1 MDKLDDYKTVLV
13 IGNGFDKNIGMPTSY
28 KEFMGSEEF
37 KDLITKDNSVLAKYL
52 DYKKSHDGTNWIDLE
67 KELGNYAKIL
77 NNGAK
82 IINVIPPKIR
92 GDMNSSE
99 IRSAFRRDFDFL
111 CWALKNYLKE
121 VENIEYPNEKVANSV
136 AYKLI
141 KDIIRERKPYYVVN
155 FNYTNF
161 VKKTIMFES
170 FGYSTKNE
178 ILQIH
183 GSLKKDI
190 VFGVQDNFE
199 LERQHVF
206 LYKSHNKCQKVRGL
220 PQILENADKI
230 IFFGYSLG
238 ETDHSYFDDFFK
250 NQTKKDCRSKSFV
263 FHHYGQDA
271 YDDIIWQLKV
281 LTNNRTS
288 YLNQYNDIRFEDS
301 SKTPK

>member
-13 IGNGFDKNIGMPTSY
+13 IGNGFDKNIGMSTSY
-28 KEFMGSEEF
+28 KEFMGSENF
-37 KDLITKDNSVLAKYL
+37 NDLLTKENNLLAKYL
-52 DYKKSHDGTNWIDLE
+52 NYKKSCYRENWIDLE
-67 KELGNYAKIL
+67 KELGSYARIMSS
-77 NNGAK
+77 GAK
-82 IINVIPPKIR
+82 IIDEIPKTLR
-92 GDMNSSE
+92 GDTN
-99 IRSAFRRDFDFL
+99 INNIQDAFRQDFNSL
-111 CWALKNYLKE
+111 CLALKNYLKE

-170 FGYSTKNE
+170 PGYSTKNE

-263 FHHYGQDA
+263 LHHYGQDA

-301 SKTPK
+301 SKTSK

>member
-13 IGNGFDKNIGMPTSY
+13 IGNGFDKNIGMSTSY
-28 KEFMGSEEF
+28 KEFMGSENF
-37 KDLITKDNSVLAKYL
+37 NDLLTKENNLLAKYL
-52 DYKKSHDGTNWIDLE
+52 NYKKSCYRENWIDLE
-67 KELGNYAKIL
+67 KELGSYARIMSS
-77 NNGAK
+77 GSK
-82 IINVIPPKIR
+82 IIDEIPKTLR
-92 GDMNSSE
+92 GDTN
-99 IRSAFRRDFDFL
+99 INNIQDAFRQDFNSL
-111 CWALKNYLKE
+111 CLALKNYLKE

-170 FGYSTKNE
+170 PGYSTKNE

-250 NQTKKDCRSKSFV
+250 NQTKKACRSKSFV

-301 SKTPK
+301 SKTSK

>member
-13 IGNGFDKNIGMPTSY
+13 IGNGFDKNIGMSTSY
-28 KEFMGSEEF
+28 KEFMGSENF
-37 KDLITKDNSVLAKYL
+37 NDLLTKENNLLAKYL
-52 DYKKSHDGTNWIDLE
+52 NYKKSCYRENWIDLE
-67 KELGNYAKIL
+67 KELGSYAKI
-77 NNGAK
+77 
-82 IINVIPPKIR
+82 IDEIPKTLR
-92 GDMNSSE
+92 GDTN
-99 IRSAFRRDFDFL
+99 INNIQDAFRQDFNSL
-111 CWALKNYLKE
+111 CLALKNYLKE

-170 FGYSTKNE
+170 PGYSTKNE

-301 SKTPK
+301 SKTSK